1 MDLLER
7 ATLLTADG
15 AARGEVVVLSG
26 ELQLERP
33 RSAVVSARVAATAQG
48 VYDLALDGAP
58 VGEDLLAPGWTAYEW
73 RLQVQE
79 HDVTDAV
86 RAGAGGRVRLSAR
99 LGNGWW
105 RGGLGF
111 AAANADYGDE
121 TGLLAVLEVTYD
133 DGAVQRLATAADG
146 SWTAATCEVVEN
158 SLYGGERVDARLRDR
173 PGRGLSVR
181 EGAFEREDGRGGRR
195 LVPQVAAPVR
205 RQEVLRAQR
214 VWTSPSGATL
224 VDVGQN
230 LVGWV
235 RLAVPGAPDLA
246 GAEVVLRHAEVLE
259 GGELGTRPL
268 RGAAATDVFVLS
280 GADVDVFEPSFT
292 FHGFRYVEVT
302 GFPGDHDALAE
313 ALEAVV
319 VGSQLR
325 RTGTFACSEPL
336 VDQLVS
342 NSVWGQKGNF
352 LSVPTDCPQRDERLG
367 WTGDIA
373 VYAPTAAFQFD
384 VADFL
389 HSWLLDVPCEMSHR
403 PDGAVPVTVPDV
415 LKHARFDGP
424 PPFPEVGAQAIWS
437 DAAAWVPLALWTAYG
452 DLDRLA
458 AHYPGVL
465 AHIASVEPLLSPSG
479 LWDSGMQLADWL
491 DPDAPPD
498 APWQAKAHPGVVA
511 TASFHRSVAFAA
523 EAARLLGHD
532 DDAERLT
539 VLAARLRTAFRAA
552 YVHRAAA
559 DAPDG
564 ATGLRVES
572 DCATVYALAVCF
584 GMLEDD
590 EEQAAADRLA
600 QLVES
605 AGHRVSTGFA
615 GTPYVTWALSE
626 HGHVETAYRLLLE
639 TGCPSWLYTVSMGAT
654 TVWERWDSMLPDG
667 SINPGEMT
675 SFNHYALGAVCDWV
689 YQVVGGLRPA
699 EPGYRRVR
707 VQPVPGPGITWAST
721 ALDSPVG
728 RIEVDWRSEG
738 GELSVRVSLPE
749 GVPADVVLP
758 DGTARAVV
766 GGEHELRC
774 SV

>member
-1 MDLLER
+1 MTTTATTATTGGADAVDLL
-7 ATLLTADG
+7 ADAVLLTADG
-15 AARGEVVVLSG
+15 AARGEVVVLTG
-26 ELQLERP
+26 ELRLDRP
-33 RSAVVSARVAATAQG
+33 RSTVVSARVVATAQG
-48 VYDLALDGAP
+48 VYDLALDGVP

-79 HDVTDAV
+79 LDVTAAV
-86 RAGAGGRVRLSAR
+86 RGGAGERVTLSAR
-99 LGNGWW
+99 LGGGWW

-133 DGAVQRLATAADG
+133 DGAVQRLATSADRT
-146 SWTAATCEVVEN
+146 SDSTWSAATCDVLES
-158 SLYGGERVDARLRDR
+158 SLYGGERIDARLRGR
-173 PGRGLSVR
+173 PGRQLTVR
-181 EGAFEREDGRGGRR
+181 EGVCERGDGSGGPR
-195 LVPQVAAPVR
+195 LVPQVGPPVR

-214 VWTSPSGATL
+214 VWTSPAGATL
-224 VDVGQN
+224 VDLGQN

-235 RLAVPGAPDLA
+235 RLAVPGGPGLA
-246 GAEVVLRHAEVLE
+246 GTEVVLRHAEVLE
-259 GGELGTRPL
+259 HGELGTRPL

-280 GADVDVFEPSFT
+280 GAEVDVFEPSFT

-302 GFPGDHDALAE
+302 GFPGDHDALAA

-325 RTGTFACSEPL
+325 RTGTFTCSEPM

-389 HSWLLDVPCEMSHR
+389 HSWLLDVPLEMAHR
-403 PDGAVPVTVPDV
+403 ADGAVPVTVPDV

-424 PPFPEVGAQAIWS
+424 PPFPEVGAQAVWS
-437 DAAAWVPLALWTAYG
+437 DAAAWVPQALWTAYG

-458 AHYPGVL
+458 AHYPAML
-465 AHIASVEPLLSPSG
+465 AHVASVEPLLSASG
-479 LWDSGMQLADWL
+479 LWDEGRQLADWL

-498 APWQAKAHPGVVA
+498 APWQAKAHPGLVA

-523 EAARLLGHD
+523 QAARLLGHD

-539 VLAARLRTAFRAA
+539 ALAGRLRTAFRAA
-552 YVHRAAA
+552 YVHRDAAGTA
-559 DAPDG
+559 D
-564 ATGLRVES
+564 GLRVES
-572 DCATVYALAVCF
+572 DCATAYALALCF
-584 GMLEDD
+584 GMLDDD

-600 QLVES
+600 QLVQD

-615 GTPYVTWALSE
+615 GTPLR
-626 HGHVETAYRLLLE
+626 HV
-639 TGCPSWLYTVSMGAT
+639 
-654 TVWERWDSMLPDG
+654 
-667 SINPGEMT
+667 
-675 SFNHYALGAVCDWV
+675 GAVRPRPRGDRLPAAAW
-689 YQVVGGLRPA
+689 RPA
-699 EPGYRRVR
+699 
-707 VQPVPGPGITWAST
+707 
-721 ALDSPVG
+721 
-728 RIEVDWRSEG
+728 
-738 GELSVRVSLPE
+738 
-749 GVPADVVLP
+749 
-758 DGTARAVV
+758 AR
-766 GGEHELRC
+766 
-774 SV
+774 